1 MISLVSLSL
10 HLTLQP
16 IFLSFKVHI
25 SLLRSVTFLY
35 RSYLKEQ
42 VCFLYRDLDYVSQRP
57 MYVSFEDGE
66 VTSACQVND
75 IACVTIS
82 NFHSWSKN
90 LYGMRE

>member
-1 MISLVSLSL
+1 
-10 HLTLQP
+10 
-16 IFLSFKVHI
+16 
-25 SLLRSVTFLY
+25 
-35 RSYLKEQ
+35 

-82 NFHSWSKN
+82 NFHSWGKN
-90 LYGMRE
+90 LYGHRRVRRVDKGRITTVNDLES